1 MAAIR
6 FKHISISATN
16 LEESLRFHEE
26 MFGLERIPTYN
37 FGFRRQYLRCGAHQ
51 LHIFELED
59 AVPVRQ
65 HFALDLD
72 DFTAVYRAA
81 KAQGRARGGRPFVT
95 ACASSRTVRCRS
107 SCGPPRGTSSRS
119 TGLMSARS
127 IGGIFRSQ
135 KLEIACRR
143 AARRGRRRCISST
156 GRPRAGVRDAPGWR
170 RRRRFGLV

>member
-1 MAAIR
+1 
-6 FKHISISATN
+6 
-16 LEESLRFHEE
+16 

-37 FGFRRQYLRCGAHQ
+37 FGFRRQCLRCGAHQ

-81 KAQGRARGGRPFVT
+81 KERRALE
-95 ACASSRTVRCRS
+95 SE
-107 SCGPPRGTSSRS
+107 

-127 IGGIFRSQ
+127 IGGISGAQ
-135 KLEIACRR
+135 KLEDRVPQSGEALQATLYLERR
-143 AARRGRRRCISST
+143 KD
-156 GRPRAGVRDAPGWR
+156 RAPA
-170 RRRRFGLV
+170 